1 MLVWAIDE
9 AEQVVLLCASMAD
22 VAPNQPSPVQFQ
34 QHRPSH
40 RFHVM
45 SLRLLLAWHGVEMRQ
60 RKLPFVIRCYS
71 MSLKIPIGMFFLQ
84 ERDSQLGLRV
94 SEVKSINFYMLSWA
108 RLIISMDVMLQT
120 GLSFTASV
128 HMPPIFPFLHIGSI
142 RGPCLLASTN
152 ISTSL
157 VLRHL
162 HFLKGL
168 RGDLWYFTCR
178 CLPTE
183 SLLNGNCRWTGP
195 IQEQNRLS
203 PPPLTSS
210 TSLLKSL

>member
-162 HFLKGL
+162 HFLKM
-168 RGDLWYFTCR
+168 
-178 CLPTE
+178 PTHRKLIE
-183 SLLNGNCRWTGP
+183 WQLQMDRAYPRAKQIITAPVDILHKLAE
-195 IQEQNRLS
+195 ILIEE
-203 PPPLTSS
+203 
-210 TSLLKSL
+210 

>member
-1 MLVWAIDE
+1 MCQHGRCCPKSAQSSTVPATSAKPPLSRNVSQIVASLTWCWNE
-9 AEQVVLLCASMAD
+9 AAK
-22 VAPNQPSPVQFQ
+22 VA
-34 QHRPSH
+34 
-40 RFHVM
+40 M
-45 SLRLLLAWHGVEMRQ
+45 
-60 RKLPFVIRCYS
+60 VIRCYS

-120 GLSFTASV
+120 GLSFTDSV
-128 HMPPIFPFLHIGSI
+128 HMPPIFPSLHIGSI

-203 PPPLTSS
+203 PPTLTSS

>member
-1 MLVWAIDE
+1 MLVWAINE

-34 QHRPSH
+34 QHQPSH

-128 HMPPIFPFLHIGSI
+128 HMPPIFPSLHIGSI
-142 RGPCLLASTN
+142 RGPCLLASTKSQHCLCWGT
-152 ISTSL
+152 ST
-157 VLRHL
+157 
-162 HFLKGL
+162 F
-168 RGDLWYFTCR
+168 WR

-203 PPPLTSS
+203 PPTLTSS

>member
-1 MLVWAIDE
+1 MLVWAINE

-71 MSLKIPIGMFFLQ
+71 TSLKITIGMFFLQ

-120 GLSFTASV
+120 GLSFTDSV
-128 HMPPIFPFLHIGSI
+128 HMPPIFPSLHIGSI

-162 HFLKGL
+162 HFLKM
-168 RGDLWYFTCR
+168 
-178 CLPTE
+178 PTHRKLIE
-183 SLLNGNCRWTGP
+183 WQLQMDRAYPRAKQIITAHVDILHKLAE
-195 IQEQNRLS
+195 ILIEE
-203 PPPLTSS
+203 
-210 TSLLKSL
+210 